1 MTITI
6 RGGDE
11 LDDDQM
17 EYPKKKK
24 KKNRR
29 EIDKEFFIPYQ
40 PPDFKRE
47 RG

>member
-11 LDDDQM
+11 FDDDQLAP
-17 EYPKKKK
+17 PKKKK
-24 KKNRR
+24 KKNRQ
-29 EIDKEFFIPYQ
+29 EINKEYFIPYH

-47 RG
+47 QG